1 MNEHD
6 ELIRTALRDLA
17 GQAAP
22 PRFSAD
28 VAWRAGRRRRG
39 AAMTAW
45 VAGAAAVAALVPLA
59 VVFSVPSRPAP
70 GRPLAES
77 AGAHRPSPVQLRQV
91 ARITPG
97 QCPPRSHGLPD
108 TSKRECFY
116 FTHTGMTVSRFASIT
131 VTYGPGATSPPTGTS
146 EYWLSFRFQRADIR
160 RFFDLTQKMMNFPSP
175 RNQMAFIAHGVVLLH
190 PVVGAALGVGVLQV
204 QAAPTRA
211 QARELLRLLE
221 HR

>member
-1 MNEHD
+1 MSEHH

-28 VAWRAGRRRRG
+28 AAWRAGRRSRW

-59 VVFSVPSRPAP
+59 VLTAPSRPAP
-70 GRPLAES
+70 GLPLAGS
-77 AGAHRPSPVQLRQV
+77 AGTHRPPPVQLRQV
-91 ARITPG
+91 ARISPG
-97 QCPPRSHGLPD
+97 PCPPHSRGLPD
-108 TSKRECFY
+108 ASKHECFY
-116 FTHTGMTVSRFASIT
+116 FTRTGMTVSRFAAIT
-131 VTYGPGATSPPTGTS
+131 VTHPPGTAS
-146 EYWLSFRFQRADIR
+146 EYCLNFRFQRADIR
-160 RFFDLTQKMMNFPSP
+160 RFFELTRKMMNFPGP

-190 PVVGAALGVGVLQV
+190 PFVGAALAFGLVQV

-211 QARELLRLLE
+211 QAQELLRLLE

>member
-28 VAWRAGRRRRG
+28 VAWRAGRRRRW

-59 VVFSVPSRPAP
+59 VLSGPSRPAP
-70 GRPLAES
+70 GLPLAGS
-77 AGAHRPSPVQLRQV
+77 AGTHRPAPVQLRQV
-91 ARITPG
+91 ARISPG
-97 QCPPRSHGLPD
+97 QCPPHSRGLPD
-108 TSKRECFY
+108 ISKHECFY

-131 VTYGPGATSPPTGTS
+131 ITYGPGATSPPTGTN

-160 RFFDLTQKMMNFPSP
+160 RFFDLTKKMMNFPSP

-190 PVVGAALGVGVLQV
+190 PFVGAALGVGVLQV

-211 QARELLRLLE
+211 QAQELLHMLE

>member
-28 VAWRAGRRRRG
+28 VAWRAGRRRRW
-39 AAMTAW
+39 ATMTAW

-59 VVFSVPSRPAP
+59 VLSVPSRPAP
-70 GRPLAES
+70 GVPIAGS
-77 AGAHRPSPVQLRQV
+77 AGTRRPPPVQLRQV
-91 ARITPG
+91 ARISPG
-97 QCPPRSHGLPD
+97 QCPPHSHGLPD
-108 TSKRECFY
+108 TSKHECFY
-116 FTHTGMTVSRFASIT
+116 FTNTGMTVSRFASIT
-131 VTYGPGATSPPTGTS
+131 VTYPPGATSPPTGTS
-146 EYWLSFRFQRADIR
+146 EYWLSFRLQRADIR
-160 RFFDLTQKMMNFPSP
+160 RFADLTQKLMNLPSP

-190 PVVGAALGVGVLQV
+190 PVVGAVLDIGVFQV
-204 QAAPTRA
+204 QAAPARA
-211 QARELLRLLE
+211 QAQELLRMLE